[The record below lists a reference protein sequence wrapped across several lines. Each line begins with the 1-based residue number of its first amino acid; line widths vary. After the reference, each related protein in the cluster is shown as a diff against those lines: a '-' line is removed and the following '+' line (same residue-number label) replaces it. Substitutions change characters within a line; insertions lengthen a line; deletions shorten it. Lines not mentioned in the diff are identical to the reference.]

1 MPDREALHEIARRRT
16 FAIISHPDAGK
27 TTLTEKLLLFGGAV
41 RLAGTVK
48 GRKAARHATSD
59 WMELE
64 KQRGISVTSSVMQF
78 PCAGRIVNLLD
89 TPGHE
94 DFSEDTYRT
103 LTAVDSALMVIDGAR
118 GIEARTIRLMEVCR
132 LRDTPIV
139 TFVNKMD
146 RESREPIE
154 LLDEIERVLGLRCA
168 PVTWPIGSGRRFK
181 GVHHLLDDRIHFFSA
196 RHDGRIVDGE
206 VVEGIGNPALDERLG
221 PQAGELRE
229 EVELVRGASHALDAD
244 AYLAATLTPVFFG
257 SALNNFGVREL
268 LETFVELAPPPG
280 PRTAVQRTVA
290 PGEDRFSGF
299 VFKIQANMD
308 PQHRDRIAFLRITS
322 GRYRP
327 GMRIRHVRTGK
338 DVQVANAIT
347 FMARERDRVDD
358 AWAGDVI
365 GLPNH
370 GTIRI
375 GDTFSQGEA
384 LKFTGI
390 PSFAPE
396 LFPPCG
402 APRSV
407 APEGPAERARPIER
421 GRGHAGVPPP
431 RHQRP
436 RSRGGGRAAV
446 RRGRLAT
453 APRVRGGE
461 PLRAGGR
468 DDRALGALRRPGPA
482 RSLPPPERLAPRAR
496 QRGQPRIPRPHDGQ
510 PEPRR
515 RALARRRVP
524 RHPRGLSARAVSR
537 LPDGR
542 YVSMRRRPPGGPR
555 TSDEVRPPGSGGID
569 SPEPSRIHDERR
581 DPVRQA
587 LGGPIHRVHGR
598 AGGAVHRIGE
608 RRPPVREA
616 RRPGSIA
623 HATMLAE
630 VGVLSEADRDAIVSG
645 LEAILAEIE
654 AGAFEWRVALE
665 DVHMNVESV
674 LTERI
679 GDAGKRLHTGRSR
692 NDRSPPACGCSC
704 ARHSTTSPGRS
715 ARCRA

>member
-1 MPDREALHEIARRRT
+1 MPDPDREALHEIARRRT

-78 PCAGRIVNLLD
+78 PYAGRIVNLLD

-154 LLDEIERVLGLRCA
+154 LLDEIERVLGLQCA

-181 GVHHLLDDRIHFFSA
+181 GVYHLIDDRIHFFGS

-206 VVEGIGNPALDERLG
+206 VVEGIDNPALDERLG
-221 PQAGELRE
+221 PLAQELRDD
-229 EVELVRGASHALDAD
+229 VELVRGASHALDAG
-244 AYLAATLTPVFFG
+244 AYLAAGLTPVFFG

-268 LETFVELAPPPG
+268 LETFVGLAPPPG
-280 PRTAVQRTVA
+280 SRTALVRGRTLLGGRTPSGARTSRPQTEPAPSSGPHTAEQRAVA

-308 PQHRDRIAFLRITS
+308 PQHRDRIAFMRITS
-322 GRYRP
+322 GRYRR
-327 GMRIRHVRTGK
+327 GMRIHHVRTGK
-338 DVQVANAIT
+338 EVQVANAIT
-347 FMARERDRVDD
+347 FMARDRDRVDD
-358 AWAGDVI
+358 AWAGDII

-396 LFPPCG
+396 LFRRVVLRDPLRLKALQKGLDQLSEEG
-402 APRSV
+402 ATQV
-407 APEGPAERARPIER
+407 FRP
-421 GRGHAGVPPP
+421 
-431 RHQRP
+431 
-436 RSRGGGRAAV
+436 
-446 RRGRLAT
+446 LAT
-453 APRVRGGE
+453 ND
-461 PLRAGGR
+461 LI
-468 DDRALGALRRPGPA
+468 LGA
-482 RSLPPPERLAPRAR
+482 
-496 QRGQPRIPRPHDGQ
+496 
-510 PEPRR
+510 
-515 RALARRRVP
+515 
-524 RHPRGLSARAVSR
+524 
-537 LPDGR
+537 
-542 YVSMRRRPPGGPR
+542 
-555 TSDEVRPPGSGGID
+555 
-569 SPEPSRIHDERR
+569 
-581 DPVRQA
+581 
-587 LGGPIHRVHGR
+587 
-598 AGGAVHRIGE
+598 
-608 RRPPVREA
+608 
-616 RRPGSIA
+616 
-623 HATMLAE
+623 
-630 VGVLSEADRDAIVSG
+630 VGVLQFDVVAWRLRHEYGVESRYEPVDVTTARWASCGDPAR
-645 LEAILAEIE
+645 LEA
-654 AGAFEWRVALE
+654 FR
-665 DVHMNVESV
+665 
-674 LTERI
+674 R
-679 GDAGKRLHTGRSR
+679 R
-692 NDRSPPACGCSC
+692 NDLRLALD
-704 ARHSTTSPGRS
+704 S
-715 ARCRA
+715 AGNLAYLAPTMVNLNLAVERWPDVEFRATCEV